1 MRNLEELKQQGRILL
16 DEKRDEF
23 VKQRLLSD
31 EFFEMIQKN
40 KKPMDLLMSYYQCA
54 STHCLISMQAILR
67 KSVI

>member
-40 KKPMDLLMSYYQCA
+40 KKPMDLLMS
-54 STHCLISMQAILR
+54 
-67 KSVI
+67 

>member
-23 VKQRLLSD
+23 VKQGLLSD

-40 KKPMDLLMSYYQCA
+40 KVIILFLYHLQTFHAALGTIDLNFGSF
-54 STHCLISMQAILR
+54 
-67 KSVI
+67 

>member
-23 VKQRLLSD
+23 VKQGLLSD

-40 KKPMDLLMSYYQCA
+40 KKPMDLLMPI
-54 STHCLISMQAILR
+54 ISVPVWR
-67 KSVI
+67 SRRNSVS